1 MEEQGAPP
9 VPKQSAL
16 CDSHFGMFVFS
27 FIWHLSVC
35 LGAGVGVGEGNAN
48 VPLEQDLLGSK
59 KKLWKE

>member
-35 LGAGVGVGEGNAN
+35 LEVWGGGNAN
-48 VPLEQDLLGSK
+48 VPLEQYLLGSK
-59 KKLWKE
+59 KNLWKE